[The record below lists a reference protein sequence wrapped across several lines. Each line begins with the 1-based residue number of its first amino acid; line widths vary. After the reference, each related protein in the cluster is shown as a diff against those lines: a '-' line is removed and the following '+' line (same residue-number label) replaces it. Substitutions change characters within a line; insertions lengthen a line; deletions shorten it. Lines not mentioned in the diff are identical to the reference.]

1 MDLEWRQNF
10 RILSMNKWIL
20 TKFCTCIIINNIYLG
35 IVKRPFS
42 SICYRITALEWRQH
56 LISAQYLEN
65 EWILT
70 KFKLCID
77 IDYIYLGI
85 VIHPFFVNSLQS
97 YTSWMMSIFIS
108 AQYLDNKLMEFD
120 QILILTRPRLGF
132 LCVSIFANLQ
142 QGYGPWFMSEF
153 RFHSI
158 SWEIVTEFHKIL
170 HMHWYWKHLD
180 LDCFQF
186 SQINNK
192 VMTLDWCWNFVSAQY
207 LWNKLMEFD
216 QILQMHWYWQDLGWE
231 MLSSYFTNLWPLIDV
246 RIST

>member
-1 MDLEWRQNF
+1 MNGFWPNLTYALILIISILGLLCIHFLSIRYRVTPLEWCQF
-10 RILSMNKWIL
+10 SFLLSILITNWWNL
-20 TKFCTCIIINNIYLG
+20 TKFWY
-35 IVKRPFS
+35 
-42 SICYRITALEWRQH
+42 WQ
-56 LISAQYLEN
+56 
-65 EWILT
+65 
-70 KFKLCID
+70 
-77 IDYIYLGI
+77 
-85 VIHPFFVNSLQS
+85 
-97 YTSWMMSIFIS
+97 
-108 AQYLDNKLMEFD
+108 
-120 QILILTRPRLGF
+120 PRLGF
-132 LCVSIFANLQ
+132 LCVSVFANLQ

-186 SQINNK
+186 SQINNI

-216 QILQMHWYWQDLGWE
+216 QILHMHWYWQDLGWE

-246 RIST
+246 RISFLLNILRNDWQNLTKFCICIDIENI